1 MSDNSV
7 KETKIYSPFIMIDY
21 IEPVTTKV
29 FDVPL
34 SEYIDS
40 PTGEY
45 KDEVFT
51 FDIKEIS
58 IKYYCTCETLIIKNG
73 KEKTVPTILV
83 VFTDGTEIL
92 VKSTLEKFVKEFISE
107 YLLKLNDIFPA
118 EIAEIE

>member
-1 MSDNSV
+1 MSD
-7 KETKIYSPFIMIDY
+7 KADDKPKIYSPFIMIDC
-21 IEPVTTKV
+21 IEPITTKV

-45 KDEVFT
+45 REEVFT

-58 IKYYCTCETLIIKNG
+58 IKYYCTCETVIVKNG
-73 KEKTVPTILV
+73 KEKTFPTILIA
-83 VFTDGTEIL
+83 FTDGTEIL
-92 VKSTLEKFVKEFISE
+92 VKSTLEKFVKEFIAE

-118 EIAEIE
+118 ENA